1 MQGIAEAAYLVGGED
16 LVGGRGAVGEG
27 GGEVEEVFEEDFYG
41 GEAGGGCCGELGGDL
56 VDPSTLYVLVGG
68 SEGAREDLRLGTCC
82 RLLVCTTW
90 LYLSGI

>member
-1 MQGIAEAAYLVGGED
+1 MGGED

-56 VDPSTLYVLVGG
+56 VDPST
-68 SEGAREDLRLGTCC
+68 A
-82 RLLVCTTW
+82 
-90 LYLSGI
+90 

>member
-1 MQGIAEAAYLVGGED
+1 MVGGED

-56 VDPSTLYVLVGG
+56 VDPGTLDVLVVV
-68 SEGAREDLRLGTCC
+68 EDRGKRT
-82 RLLVCTTW
+82 
-90 LYLSGI
+90 YA

>member
-1 MQGIAEAAYLVGGED
+1 MQGIAEATYLVGGEY

-41 GEAGGGCCGELGGDL
+41 GEAGLSCCGELGGNL
-56 VDPSTLYVLVGG
+56 VDPGTLDVLVGESEEG
-68 SEGAREDLRLGTCC
+68 SEDLRLRTCY

-90 LYLSGI
+90 LCLSRI